1 MKQIIRENKL
11 KSSSDSKTSFWFNP
25 IKILAVENLKTG
37 NWVKQTGT
45 SFTGNKIMS
54 TV

>member
-1 MKQIIRENKL
+1 MKQIIQENKL

-25 IKILAVENLKTG
+25 IKISCWNLKTG
-37 NWVKQTGT
+37 NLQTGT
-45 SFTGNKIMS
+45 SFTSNKIIS